1 MPSLALFLSSF
12 CHKIGKHRH
21 SAQRGKGTRHEEQK
35 AFAIPRS
42 LARGPRLRA
51 GPPRPGADR
60 EARDFRLQPGSR
72 RPAPRPVRWADSAPT
87 ASFTANCTGRTCGF
101 DSSGSSD
108 DIGIVAWDWNLGD
121 GTTTNGQNVAHV
133 YATAG
138 TYAVTLLVT
147 DTSGQVTGLARLVHV
162 GG

>member
-1 MPSLALFLSSF
+1 
-12 CHKIGKHRH
+12 
-21 SAQRGKGTRHEEQK
+21 
-35 AFAIPRS
+35 
-42 LARGPRLRA
+42 
-51 GPPRPGADR
+51 
-60 EARDFRLQPGSR
+60 
-72 RPAPRPVRWADSAPT
+72 
-87 ASFTANCTGRTCGF
+87 
-101 DSSGSSD
+101 
-108 DIGIVAWDWNLGD
+108 VAWDWNLGD